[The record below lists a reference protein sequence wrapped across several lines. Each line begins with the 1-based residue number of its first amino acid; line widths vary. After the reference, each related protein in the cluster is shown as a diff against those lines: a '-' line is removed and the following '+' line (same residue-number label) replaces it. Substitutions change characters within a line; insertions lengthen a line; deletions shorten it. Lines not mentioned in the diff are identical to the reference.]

1 LKVLKRILPARV
13 ADYDP
18 RWLDALSLTGVLGWG
33 RLSPHPAFYA
43 ADSGGP
49 RRVVPTSMAPVT
61 FFLREEALWMDLC
74 LAQRQIPEAKLAC
87 CLSELALK
95 LRTLF
100 ETKGAL
106 FAADLVRALAAPPPE
121 LTRALWELVAAG
133 LVTADCFDSLRML
146 IDPRRKQA
154 FTAHPAARRGA
165 PKSTAGRWSLL
176 APPEADLAPTAGER
190 AEQHKA
196 QIASACRMLLGR
208 YGIVFRDV
216 LARESTIPL
225 WRELL
230 PMLRRMEARGEVRGG
245 RFLSGFGGEQFA
257 LPEAL
262 DSLRAAG
269 RAGRTVTP
277 VTVCA
282 ADPLNLV
289 GIVIPG
295 ERVSAISG
303 NSVTYDEESFA
314 GISPA
319 VLSRA
324 GQEQQLEL

>member
-1 LKVLKRILPARV
+1 
-13 ADYDP
+13 
-18 RWLDALSLTGVLGWG
+18 
-33 RLSPHPAFYA
+33 
-43 ADSGGP
+43 
-49 RRVVPTSMAPVT
+49 M
-61 FFLREEALWMDLC
+61 
-74 LAQRQIPEAKLAC
+74 
-87 CLSELALK
+87 
-95 LRTLF
+95 
-100 ETKGAL
+100 

-190 AEQHKA
+190 AEQHEA
-196 QIASACRMLLGR
+196 QVASACRMLLGR

-269 RAGRTVTP
+269 RAGRTVTTRDRLRGRSAQP
-277 VTVCA
+277 
-282 ADPLNLV
+282 
-289 GIVIPG
+289 GRHRHPG